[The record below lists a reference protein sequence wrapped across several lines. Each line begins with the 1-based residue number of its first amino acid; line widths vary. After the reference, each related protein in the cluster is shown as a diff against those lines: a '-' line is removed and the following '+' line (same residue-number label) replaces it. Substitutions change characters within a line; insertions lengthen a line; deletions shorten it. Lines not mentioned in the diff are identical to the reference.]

1 MATSLFSASSAFRT
15 ALGGPLRSVCRAC
28 RVTAVRPKPV
38 SIAQFSS
45 TPAPHARKG
54 RPSTKASEGQQSSP
68 TTTKKPD
75 QHADNLAEQI
85 LDEFFGSGKGDLRK
99 KAFAEGARRSA
110 LGGKDFETTSPEAP
124 LGERAAEGAAP
135 RLNEESERRRPRE
148 EPMPNTEP
156 HWGTDALSQNPNAV
170 ESAEEREARRAVIQR
185 FQDLQSPDEAA
196 SGKAAEGDDW
206 YVNQSYNLGDSY
218 PNQEDLVPRW
228 MKGVT
233 LAEQRSHGQVEQED
247 SETMADDRA
256 GPLKL
261 REIVEELKAENGSN
275 LAVISMRNKC
285 DYTDYLVIV
294 EGRSKKQIYALADA
308 VRRRAK
314 HRMQHD
320 SSLPSTLTIE
330 GVDSDDW
337 MLVDLGRFIVHCFT
351 PEARARYNLEGLWT
365 VISDPLLALARE
377 SDVEVE
383 GNDLMDRQLE
393 EAERS
398 WDTRPAE
405 DYRIKQIE
413 RKHIISEEE
422 VLEKFNSAR

>member
-1 MATSLFSASSAFRT
+1 MATSLFFSPNALRT
-15 ALGGPLRSVCRAC
+15 GLGSVRSVCRTC
-28 RVTAVRPKPV
+28 RVTAARPKLNAF
-38 SIAQFSS
+38 AQFSS
-45 TPAPHARKG
+45 TPTTYARKG
-54 RPSTKASEGQQSSP
+54 RSATRPLSGQEGTPSATKQ
-68 TTTKKPD
+68 PD
-75 QHADNLAEQI
+75 HHADNLAEQI
-85 LDEFFGSGKGDLRK
+85 LDEFFGSGKADLRK
-99 KAFAEGARRSA
+99 KSVAESARRSHS
-110 LGGKDFETTSPEAP
+110 GQESQTVSPEAP
-124 LGERAAEGAAP
+124 QDARAAGEAP
-135 RLNEESERRRPRE
+135 PRFYEESERRRSRE
-148 EPMPNTEP
+148 EPMPVMEP
-156 HWGTDALSQNPNAV
+156 QWGTDALAKDWSAA
-170 ESAEEREARRAVIQR
+170 ESTEAREARRAALQR
-185 FQDLQSPDEAA
+185 FNDVQSPDDTL
-196 SGKAAEGDDW
+196 KKKDAEGDDW

-228 MKGVT
+228 MKGVAV
-233 LAEQRSHGQVEQED
+233 AEQRSRGQVEQED
-247 SETMADDRA
+247 ETTADDRS

-261 REIVEELKAENGSN
+261 REIVEELKGENGSN
-275 LAVISMRNKC
+275 LAVIAMRDKC

-320 SSLPSTLTIE
+320 ASLPSTLTIE

-377 SDVEVE
+377 PDVEVE
-383 GNDLMDRQLE
+383 KDDMLVRQLE
-393 EAERS
+393 QAERS

-413 RKHIISEEE
+413 RKHIFTEEE
-422 VLEKFNSAR
+422 VLEKFNSTR

>member
-1 MATSLFSASSAFRT
+1 MATSFLFGPTVYRT
-15 ALGGPLRSVCRAC
+15 ALGPLRSVCRAC
-28 RVTAVRPKPV
+28 RITTVRPKQV

-45 TPAPHARKG
+45 TPAPLARKG
-54 RPSTKASEGQQSSP
+54 RAPTRPLGGQNSSP
-68 TTTKKPD
+68 ATTKQPD

-85 LDEFFGSGKGDLRK
+85 LDEFFGSGKADLRK
-99 KAFAEGARRSA
+99 KAAVDGARSSII
-110 LGGKDFETTSPEAP
+110 GGKDFEENSQEAP
-124 LGERAAEGAAP
+124 LDEGAAGRATP
-135 RLNEESERRRPRE
+135 RFNEESDRRRPRE
-148 EPMPNTEP
+148 EPMPVTEP
-156 HWGTDALSQNPNAV
+156 EWGTDALSKNPNAV
-170 ESAEEREARRAVIQR
+170 ESVEERAARRAVLQR

-206 YVNQSYNLGDSY
+206 YVDQSYNLDDSY

-228 MKGVT
+228 MKGIA
-233 LAEQRSHGQVEQED
+233 LAEQRSRGQAEQED
-247 SETMADDRA
+247 SETIADDRT

-275 LAVISMRNKC
+275 LVVISMRDKC
-285 DYTDYLVIV
+285 DYTDFLVIV

-314 HRMQHD
+314 HRLQHD
-320 SSLPSTLTIE
+320 ASLPSTLTIE

-377 SDVEVE
+377 SDVEV
-383 GNDLMDRQLE
+383 GRDDLMDKQLE

-405 DYRIKQIE
+405 DYRLKQIE
-413 RKHIISEEE
+413 RKHIISEDE